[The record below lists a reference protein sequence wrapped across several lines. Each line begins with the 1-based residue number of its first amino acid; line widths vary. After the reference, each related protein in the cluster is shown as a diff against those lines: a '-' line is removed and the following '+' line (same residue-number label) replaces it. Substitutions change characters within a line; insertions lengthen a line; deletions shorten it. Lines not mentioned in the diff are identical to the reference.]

1 MRLRFQW
8 AFLALFFLLSSCRV
22 SREAAVQS
30 VDFTIL
36 QINDVYEISPLEGG
50 KSGGLAR
57 VATVKKELLRENPNT
72 IAVLAGDFL
81 SPFVYRHAQVG
92 QRRTYCRPANGG
104 NPQRDGLGLCH
115 FRQPRV

>member
-1 MRLRFQW
+1 MRLRFHW
-8 AFLALFFLLSSCRV
+8 AFLALLFLLSSCRV
-22 SREAAVQS
+22 SREAALQS

-81 SPFVYRHAQVG
+81 SPSFIGTLKTDSGEPIAHP
-92 QRRTYCRPANGG
+92 TT
-104 NPQRDGLGLCH
+104 
-115 FRQPRV
+115 FF